1 MKVTYLDQNHWIKL
15 SQAAY
20 GRGGRPETTAVL
32 EALRQAR
39 ALGRA
44 CFPLSWGHYL
54 ETTKRRDSDQRL
66 RLATFMLELSGGIT
80 MASPDVVFRH
90 EIEVAL
96 GRCFPDLVVPE
107 PFELLGRGAAHAA
120 GDRSFDIPMEWPP
133 GADAMPAPLRAVV
146 EGSLR
151 TAAELTFLSRVSQVG
166 YPLEWGPVTT
176 LTAERQHKASLD
188 QWRGTASRC
197 PPDELEREI
206 YAINLSDIDSLLQ
219 EALARHQ
226 ISLAEFAQ
234 LDKLRRRAFLDDMPW
249 QRAEMHLKRQ
259 WAKNADLP
267 PRDSDLIDWSFLSLA
282 VSYCDIVVTEKQ
294 TANLFSRGF
303 NTRATIVSQLSQ
315 LPELVA

>member
-20 GRGGRPETTAVL
+20 GRGDCPETAAVL
-32 EALRQAR
+32 KALRQAR
-39 ALGRA
+39 ASGRA

-54 ETTKRRDSDQRL
+54 ETTKRRDTDQRL
-66 RLATFMLELSGGIT
+66 RLATIMLELSGGTTI
-80 MASPDVVFRH
+80 ASPDVIFRH

-96 GRCFPDLVVPE
+96 ERCFPDRVVPG

-120 GDRSFDIPMEWPP
+120 GDKSFDIPMKWPP

-151 TAAELTFLSRVSQVG
+151 AAAELTFLSGVSQVRD
-166 YPLEWGPVTT
+166 PLEWGPVTT

-188 QWRGTASRC
+188 QWRGAASRYS
-197 PPDELEREI
+197 PDELEREI
-206 YAINLSDIDSLLQ
+206 YATNLSDIESLLQ

-226 ISLAEFAQ
+226 ISFAEFAQ
-234 LDKLRRRAFLDDMPW
+234 LGEPRRRAFLDDMPW
-249 QRAEMHLKRQ
+249 QRAEIHLKRQ
-259 WAKNADLP
+259 WAKNAHLQ
-267 PRDSDLIDWSFLSLA
+267 PRDSDLIDWSLLSLA
-282 VSYCDIVVTEKQ
+282 VSYCEIVVTEKQ

-303 NTRATIVSQLSQ
+303 NTRATVITQLSQ